1 MVAAVAHELLEQLPT
16 PTILVSDDGWVRW
29 ANGAFRELVLW
40 DVETR
45 PELHLEV
52 VFGSLTPT
60 LLVQFAT
67 VVAGQSEHLTRSCSL
82 TRLDG
87 STSTA
92 HLHAI
97 HALDAAGDPIGLMVT
112 IALGA
117 DLHDTP
123 VDRYRTALDDQ
134 SAYVCEWLLDGTLTF
149 CNKAYREFFG
159 YDESVTGRNLD
170 ELIDWEEGNSRDAE
184 VAHLRRSGFHTSVRT
199 YEHGRTVEWTNTRVT
214 SPTGEMLSVF
224 SIGRDVTE
232 REDMQDALR
241 KSERRFRT
249 MITHI
254 WDSVVLIDASGQVI
268 QSSAQYRTD
277 LGYPIGYFE
286 GNRLLEA
293 IAPESREMVMVEF
306 AALVEA
312 GLGASAFLEVQAVR
326 ADGSRSWLQL
336 DAINL
341 LEDPSVEAVVLTVR
355 NVDRNKRIE
364 AELAE
369 RHREAQALVDQRAA
383 FVAQVSHEL
392 RNPLHGMLAL
402 SELLAN
408 GNLPQRYS
416 DAAQAI
422 YRQSVTMR
430 RIVDDLLD
438 AHQLELGT
446 LRVVHET
453 VDIAAVIDDV
463 VTLHSAHTRPSVV
476 LVSSPVEP
484 RVAQVVGDADRL
496 RQALS
501 NLVSNALKH
510 TREGSV
516 EVRVIAGRRGFSRVE
531 VADTGSGIDPADI
544 DRLFQPYQRGKGAEG
559 VRTPGLGLGLAI
571 VSGIVHALGGEVGA
585 DRRTTGGSVFW
596 MELPLAAD
604 DSGPIELD
612 HGGDDVPVPPGLRV
626 LVADDDPVNLLV
638 AVHQLA
644 QFEAE
649 VTQAEDGEQAWA
661 SAQGGTFDVMFID
674 VQMPGIDGLEVV
686 RRVRALNAG
695 SEQRPVV
702 AVMTA
707 SATAADHLAAREA
720 GADEFVAKPAT
731 LADIAVVLRR
741 AGERH

>member
-1 MVAAVAHELLEQLPT
+1 MVASVAHELLEQLPT
-16 PTILVSDDGWVRW
+16 PTVLVTDDGWVRW
-29 ANGAFRELVLW
+29 ANGAFRDLVEW
-40 DVETR
+40 DAEQR
-45 PELHLEV
+45 AELHLEAL
-52 VFGSLTPT
+52 FGDLTPI
-60 LLVQFAT
+60 LLTQFAT
-67 VVAGQSEHLTRSCSL
+67 VVAGQSDHLTRSCPL

-87 STSTA
+87 TTTTV

-97 HALDAAGDPIGLMVT
+97 HALDLAGHPIGLMVT
-112 IALGA
+112 VSLGS
-117 DLHDTP
+117 DIHHTP

-134 SAYVCEWLLDGTLTF
+134 AAFVCEWLVDGTLTF

-159 YDESVTGRNLD
+159 YDESVMGRNLD
-170 ELIDWEEGNSRDAE
+170 ELIDWEEGNSREAE
-184 VAHLRRSGFHTSVRT
+184 LVNLATRGFHTSVRT
-199 YEHGRTVEWTNTRVT
+199 YDHGRTVEWTNTRVT
-214 SPTGEMLSVF
+214 SPSGEFLSVF

-232 REDMQDALR
+232 REEMQDALR
-241 KSERRFRT
+241 KNERRFRT

-254 WDSVVLIDASGQVI
+254 WDSVVLIDANGQVI

-293 IAPESREMVMVEF
+293 IAPESRDMVMGEF
-306 AALVEA
+306 ATLLGA
-312 GLGASAFLEVQAVR
+312 GLGASAFLECQAVR
-326 ADGSRSWLQL
+326 ADGTRSWLQL

-369 RHREAQALVDQRAA
+369 RHREAQVLIDQRAA

-408 GNLPQRYS
+408 GDLPQRYS

-422 YRQSVTMR
+422 FRQSVTMR

-446 LRVVHET
+446 LRVVHENL
-453 VDIAAVIDDV
+453 DITGVIDDV
-463 VTLHSAHTRPSVV
+463 VTMLSANTRPSVS
-476 LVSSPVEP
+476 LTRGPVDP
-484 RVAQVVGDADRL
+484 RLAQVIGDADRL
-496 RQALS
+496 RQALA

-516 EVRVIAGRRGFSRVE
+516 SVSVRDGRRGFARVE
-531 VADTGSGIDPADI
+531 VADTGSGVDPADI
-544 DRLFQPYQRGKGAEG
+544 ERLFQPYQRGKGAEG

-571 VSGIVHALGGEVGA
+571 VSGIARALGGTVGA
-585 DRRTTGGSVFW
+585 ERRESGGSIFW
-596 MELPLAAD
+596 MELPLAVD
-604 DSGPIELD
+604 DSGPLEITHD
-612 HGGDDVPVPPGLRV
+612 VDDTPVPAGLRV

-644 QFEAE
+644 QFDAV

-661 SAQGGTFDVMFID
+661 AAQSGTFDVMFID

-686 RRVRALNAG
+686 RRVRALVAG
-695 SEQRPVV
+695 SDRPPVV

-731 LADIAVVLRR
+731 LADIAVVLHR
-741 AGERH
+741 AGEHR

>member
-1 MVAAVAHELLEQLPT
+1 MVAGVAHELLEQLPT
-16 PTILVSDDGWVRW
+16 PAALVAPDGWVRW
-29 ANGAFRELVLW
+29 ANGAFRDLVSW
-40 DVETR
+40 DISRR
-45 PELHLEV
+45 PELNVADLCGDQTAE
-52 VFGSLTPT
+52 
-60 LLVQFAT
+60 LLRQLDD
-67 VVAGQSEHLTRSCSL
+67 VVAGRSEHLTRSCPL
-82 TRLDG
+82 VRLDG
-87 STSTA
+87 TTTTV

-97 HALDAAGDPIGLMVT
+97 HALDAEGQP
-112 IALGA
+112 LGMM
-117 DLHDTP
+117 LTLSLGGSVHHTP

-134 SAYVCEWLLDGTLTF
+134 SAFVCEWLVDGTLTF

-159 YDESVTGRNLD
+159 YDDTITGRNLD
-170 ELIDWEEGNSRDAE
+170 ELIEWEDGNSRDAE
-184 VAHLRRSGFHTSVRT
+184 LDRLRGTGIHVSVRT
-199 YEHGRTVEWTNTRVT
+199 YDSGRTVEWTNTRVT
-214 SPTGEMLSVF
+214 SPSGEMLSVF
-224 SIGRDVTE
+224 SIGRDITE
-232 REDMQDALR
+232 QEQMQEAIR
-241 KSERRFRT
+241 RNERRFRT

-254 WDSVVLIDASGQVI
+254 WDSVILIDANGRAI
-268 QSSAQYRTD
+268 ESSAQYRTD
-277 LGYPIGYFE
+277 LGYPVGYFQ
-286 GNRLLEA
+286 NDRLIEA
-293 IAPESREMVMVEF
+293 IVPESQEAVLTSF
-306 AALVEA
+306 AELVEA
-312 GLGASAFLEVQAVR
+312 GLGASSYLEVQAIR
-326 ADGSRSWLQL
+326 ADGTRSWLQL

-341 LEDPSVEAVVLTVR
+341 LEDPSVEAVVVTVR

-408 GNLPQRYS
+408 GDLPQRYA

-446 LRVVHET
+446 LRVLHENLDIST
-453 VDIAAVIDDV
+453 VINDI
-463 VTLHSAHTRPSVV
+463 VTMHSPNTRPSVR
-476 LVSSPVEP
+476 LVAAPVDP
-484 RVAQVVGDADRL
+484 RLARVVGDVDRL
-496 RQALS
+496 HQALA

-516 EVRVIAGRRGFSRVE
+516 EVSVRAGRTGFSRIE

-544 DRLFQPYQRGKGAEG
+544 ERLFQPYQRGKGAEG
-559 VRTPGLGLGLAI
+559 VRMPGLGLGLAI
-571 VSGIVHALGGEVGA
+571 VSGIVRALGGHVGA
-585 DRRTTGGSVFW
+585 ERRPSGGSVFW
-596 MELPLAAD
+596 MELPLAVD
-604 DSGPIELD
+604 DSGPVVLD
-612 HGGDDVPVPPGLRV
+612 DLSTDAPVPAGLRV

-644 QFEAE
+644 QFSAE
-649 VTQAEDGEQAWA
+649 VVQAEDGTAAWDA
-661 SAQGGTFDVMFID
+661 ARTGEFDVMFID

-686 RRVRALNAG
+686 RRVRAHNVGVA
-695 SEQRPVV
+695 RPPIV

-707 SATAADHLAAREA
+707 SATASDHLAAREA

-741 AGERH
+741 AGDRH